1 MKIAIVVPVYNEEK
15 RAVNTVNDILKVDKS
30 SQIILVDDG
39 SYDNSYKILTKAF
52 AKNKR
57 VSILQHI
64 INLGKGAAMKTGVK
78 KAFKMGC
85 ETIIFV
91 DSDGQHHPKH
101 LPEFKRLLKRSNL
114 VFGKREMGVEMPTI
128 RKLGNILMVKLVK
141 ALFNIQRSDIL
152 CGYFA
157 LKKKIY
163 KLIEWD
169 EPRYGVETQIAV
181 KVGKNKLPFKEVNID
196 TIYIDKYKG
205 LSIFEAFSF
214 FMKLPYWYFKK

>member
-78 KAFKMGC
+78 KAFKW
-85 ETIIFV
+85 V
-91 DSDGQHHPKH
+91 AR
-101 LPEFKRLLKRSNL
+101 RLFLL
-114 VFGKREMGVEMPTI
+114 
-128 RKLGNILMVKLVK
+128 ILMV
-141 ALFNIQRSDIL
+141 NIIPN
-152 CGYFA
+152 
-157 LKKKIY
+157 IY
-163 KLIEWD
+163 LNLRD
-169 EPRYGVETQIAV
+169 C
-181 KVGKNKLPFKEVNID
+181 
-196 TIYIDKYKG
+196 
-205 LSIFEAFSF
+205 
-214 FMKLPYWYFKK
+214 